1 MIKIVRGMCVAD
13 FHFDFQGTNIL
24 PRHKLGEFIEL
35 VCWEDKRRCFASIWL
50 NLSPHDAKNAFFQ

>member
-35 VCWEDKRRCFASIWL
+35 VCWEDKRRCFASIWR
-50 NLSPHDAKNAFFQ
+50 